1 MAINYLSNKIKT
13 LQINT
18 NNIFMD
24 IFKKKIYRKK
34 SPINYP
40 KRPRI
45 SEKSR
50 ENEKRIMV
58 YCNLKRFNFDN
69 GEKNKHIMQYSIQYE
84 PAIAEDNYPL
94 KRLIIRQLK
103 EDLEGI
109 FEKYFQAGDTL
120 YICSRDTPEQI
131 SLETKVKQVLYKV
144 TFVNTLNHIDCK
156 KITTHSRENLKLKT
170 FFESMI
176 RSIIYSNNH
185 IVRFDNRTF
194 YDYHDSEDLIKGSD
208 KGKLWH
214 GYSTA
219 VCITED
225 GLFLRINDKNKLI
238 TGKTAYEKMLEI
250 AKNNGGNLLDDNTRR
265 DIAEYFRGKT
275 VIAQYGTYRA
285 YKIGEVT
292 MDQNVNNTSLT
303 MKTKEGQ
310 SSYVTIKQY
319 YKNQYNIDIKHE
331 DQPLL
336 IEELR
341 RNNFNTENS
350 EIRIRYLI
358 PELVYLTGHD
368 DLDEKE
374 RNDIL
379 EKSKPQPTKKVQL
392 MEKGFRYLNNK
403 EKRKIKKK
411 DKVIELKSPEDVRT
425 EWGINF
431 ESNFTEVEA
440 RCLSLPN
447 VIFGSSSNSELIMN
461 RGRFR
466 QQKDICP
473 VDFDKTNCMLIT
485 FDNLVNLAKT
495 DCEQMKI
502 ASEAFGIKFD
512 LPQLQKINSSKATK
526 SELLSELQ
534 KIDYNHGKKMAI
546 VVLDRKTKH
555 LYPTIKDFIYSQTGL
570 ASQFM
575 LHDENQRGAK
585 KKQSLSY
592 YSGVLNQMVVKAN
605 GELFKIK
612 FCEEIDKDPSM
623 IIGIDHSKLK
633 EGTKYVVSATYNRRF
648 NKTYTDIKIDLKNKE
663 ETENKNKALI
673 DLIIGALDFFKKSNS
688 EKKPGTVII
697 YMKGGTERQ
706 TERIIR
712 NILPDITKVFS
723 GDKNDNCYE
732 EGYKPKLTIFSVNK
746 RTDLKFFERTKNGY
760 KNIPLGAVIDKNV
773 INPEYFEFYLQC
785 PEVQLGTA
793 SPVHFLCIY
802 NNNEDIT
809 LDDYEKITFYQS
821 FYYWNWTGPIRIP
834 AVLKFAELANSF
846 SSKNLKNDVLKNLK
860 STPYFI

>member
-1 MAINYLSNKIKT
+1 M
-13 LQINT
+13 
-18 NNIFMD
+18 
-24 IFKKKIYRKK
+24 
-34 SPINYP
+34 
-40 KRPRI
+40 
-45 SEKSR
+45 
-50 ENEKRIMV
+50 
-58 YCNLKRFNFDN
+58 
-69 GEKNKHIMQYSIQYE
+69 
-84 PAIAEDNYPL
+84 
-94 KRLIIRQLK
+94 
-103 EDLEGI
+103 
-109 FEKYFQAGDTL
+109 
-120 YICSRDTPEQI
+120 
-131 SLETKVKQVLYKV
+131 
-144 TFVNTLNHIDCK
+144 
-156 KITTHSRENLKLKT
+156 
-170 FFESMI
+170 
-176 RSIIYSNNH
+176 
-185 IVRFDNRTF
+185 
-194 YDYHDSEDLIKGSD
+194 
-208 KGKLWH
+208 
-214 GYSTA
+214 
-219 VCITED
+219 
-225 GLFLRINDKNKLI
+225 RINDKNKLI

-250 AKNNGGNLLDDNTRR
+250 AKNNGGNLLDENTRR

>member
-1 MAINYLSNKIKT
+1 
-13 LQINT
+13 
-18 NNIFMD
+18 MD
-24 IFKKKIYRKK
+24 IFKKNINRKK

-40 KRPRI
+40 KRPKI
-45 SEKSR
+45 SQKSR

-84 PAIAEDNYPL
+84 PLIAEDNYPL

-120 YICSRDTPEQI
+120 YICSRDTPEKI
-131 SLETKVKQVLYKV
+131 SLETTVKQVLYKV
-144 TFVNTLNHIDCK
+144 TFVNTLNYIDCK
-156 KITTHSRENLKLKT
+156 KITTNTRENLKIKSFL
-170 FFESMI
+170 ESMI

-194 YDYHDSEDLIKGSD
+194 YDYRDSENLIEGAD
-208 KGKLWH
+208 KGKIWH

-219 VCITED
+219 VVITEA

-250 AKNNGGNLLDDNTRR
+250 AKNNGGNLHDENTRR
-265 DIAEYFRGKT
+265 EIAEYFRGKT

-292 MDQNVNNTSLT
+292 TDQNVNNTSLKMIT
-303 MKTKEGQ
+303 REGK
-310 SSYVTIKQY
+310 SSDVTIKQY

-341 RNNFNTENS
+341 RRKYNDETS

-379 EKSKPQPTKKVQL
+379 EKSKPQPAKKVQL
-392 MEKGFRYLNNK
+392 MEKGFRYLTNK
-403 EKRKIKKK
+403 EKRKVKKK
-411 DKVIELKSPEDVRT
+411 DKVIELKSPEEVRE

-431 ESNFTEVEA
+431 ESNFTQVEA

-447 VIFGSSSNSELIMN
+447 IIFGGSSNTELIIN

-466 QQKDICP
+466 QQKDIYP
-473 VDFDKTNCMLIT
+473 VNFDKNNCMLIT

-512 LPQLQKINSSKATK
+512 LPQLQKINSDITTK
-526 SELLSELQ
+526 SELINELK

-546 VVLDRKTKH
+546 VVLDKKTKH

-612 FCEEIDKDPSM
+612 FCEEIDKEPSM
-623 IIGIDHSKLK
+623 IIGIDYSKLK
-633 EGTKYVVSATYNRRF
+633 EGNKYVVSATYNRRF
-648 NKTYTDIKIDLKNKE
+648 NKAYTDIKIDLKNE

-673 DLIIGALDFFKKSNS
+673 DLIIGALDYFKSSNL
-688 EKKPGTVII
+688 EQKPGTIVI
-697 YMKGGTERQ
+697 YMKGGTEKQ

-712 NILPDITKVFS
+712 FILPDILKVFS
-723 GDKNDNCYE
+723 GDKSDNCYE

-746 RTDLKFFERTKNGY
+746 RTDLKFFEKYKNGY
-760 KNIPLGAVIDKNV
+760 KNIPLGSVIDQSV
-773 INPEYFEFYLQC
+773 INPDYFEFYLQC

-793 SPVHFLCIY
+793 SPVHFFCIY
-802 NNNEDIT
+802 NNNENIS

-821 FYYWNWTGPIRIP
+821 FYNWNWTGPIRIP

-846 SSKNLKNDVLKNLK
+846 SSKNLKNEVLKNLK

>member
-1 MAINYLSNKIKT
+1 
-13 LQINT
+13 
-18 NNIFMD
+18 
-24 IFKKKIYRKK
+24 
-34 SPINYP
+34 
-40 KRPRI
+40 
-45 SEKSR
+45 
-50 ENEKRIMV
+50 
-58 YCNLKRFNFDN
+58 
-69 GEKNKHIMQYSIQYE
+69 
-84 PAIAEDNYPL
+84 
-94 KRLIIRQLK
+94 
-103 EDLEGI
+103 
-109 FEKYFQAGDTL
+109 
-120 YICSRDTPEQI
+120 
-131 SLETKVKQVLYKV
+131 
-144 TFVNTLNHIDCK
+144 
-156 KITTHSRENLKLKT
+156 
-170 FFESMI
+170 
-176 RSIIYSNNH
+176 
-185 IVRFDNRTF
+185 
-194 YDYHDSEDLIKGSD
+194 
-208 KGKLWH
+208 
-214 GYSTA
+214 
-219 VCITED
+219 
-225 GLFLRINDKNKLI
+225 
-238 TGKTAYEKMLEI
+238 
-250 AKNNGGNLLDDNTRR
+250 
-265 DIAEYFRGKT
+265 
-275 VIAQYGTYRA
+275 
-285 YKIGEVT
+285 
-292 MDQNVNNTSLT
+292 
-303 MKTKEGQ
+303 
-310 SSYVTIKQY
+310 
-319 YKNQYNIDIKHE
+319 
-331 DQPLL
+331 
-336 IEELR
+336 
-341 RNNFNTENS
+341 
-350 EIRIRYLI
+350 
-358 PELVYLTGHD
+358 
-368 DLDEKE
+368 
-374 RNDIL
+374 
-379 EKSKPQPTKKVQL
+379 
-392 MEKGFRYLNNK
+392 
-403 EKRKIKKK
+403 
-411 DKVIELKSPEDVRT
+411 
-425 EWGINF
+425 
-431 ESNFTEVEA
+431 
-440 RCLSLPN
+440 
-447 VIFGSSSNSELIMN
+447 
-461 RGRFR
+461 
-466 QQKDICP
+466 
-473 VDFDKTNCMLIT
+473 MLIT

>member
-1 MAINYLSNKIKT
+1 
-13 LQINT
+13 
-18 NNIFMD
+18 MD

-40 KRPRI
+40 KRPKI
-45 SEKSR
+45 SEKTR
-50 ENEKRIMV
+50 INEKKITV

-69 GEKNKHIMQYSIQYE
+69 GQKNRHIMQYSIHYE
-84 PAIAEDNYPL
+84 PLIAEDNYPL
-94 KRLIIRQLK
+94 KRTLIRQLK
-103 EDLEGI
+103 DDLEGI

-120 YICSRDTPEQI
+120 YICSHDAPEKI
-131 SLETKVKQVLYKV
+131 SLESKIKEVLYKI
-144 TFVNTLNHIDCK
+144 TFVRTSNYIDCK
-156 KITTHSRENLKLKT
+156 KIITHTIENLKLKN
-170 FFESMI
+170 FLESMI
-176 RSIIYSNNH
+176 KSIIYSNNF

-194 YDYHDSEDLIKGSD
+194 YDYHDSENIIQGSN
-208 KGKLWH
+208 KGKIWH

-219 VCITED
+219 VCITEA

-250 AKNNGGNLLDDNTRR
+250 AKNNGGKLSDDNTKRE
-265 DIAEYFRGKT
+265 IAEYFRGKT
-275 VIAQYGTYRA
+275 VIALYGTYRA

-292 MDQNVNNTSLT
+292 MDQNVNNTSLEIKNKDGRT
-303 MKTKEGQ
+303 
-310 SSYVTIKQY
+310 SSITLKKY
-319 YKNQYNIDIKHE
+319 YKIQYKIDIKDE
-331 DQPLL
+331 YQPLL

-341 RNNFNTENS
+341 KKNYNSEDS

-358 PELVYLTGHD
+358 PELVYLTGND
-368 DLDEKE
+368 DLDERE
-374 RNDIL
+374 RSEIL
-379 EKSKPQPTKKVQL
+379 EKSKPQPSKKVEL
-392 MEKGFRYLNNK
+392 MEKGFKYLRNK

-411 DKVIELKSPEDVRT
+411 DKIIELKSPEEVRA

-431 ESNFTEVEA
+431 ETNFTEVTA
-440 RCLSLPN
+440 RCLSLPDI
-447 VIFGSSSNSELIMN
+447 IFGDSNNNELVIN

-466 QQKDICP
+466 QKKDICP
-473 VDFDKTNCMLIT
+473 VDFDSKNCMLIT
-485 FDNLVNLAKT
+485 FDNLVELAKK

-512 LPQLQKINSSKATK
+512 LPYLERIENNKISK
-526 SELLSELQ
+526 SELINKLQ
-534 KIDYNHGKKMAI
+534 RLDYNHGKKIII
-546 VVLDRKTKH
+546 VVLDKNTKH

-575 LHDENQRGAK
+575 LHDENPRGGK

-612 FCEEIDKDPSM
+612 FCEEIDKNPSM
-623 IIGIDHSKLK
+623 IIGIDYSKIK
-633 EGTKYVVSATYNRRF
+633 EGTKYIVSGTYNRRF
-648 NKTYTDIKIDLKNKE
+648 NKTYTDIKINLKSDENDNE
-663 ETENKNKALI
+663 NENKNKALI
-673 DLIIGALDFFKKSNS
+673 DLLIGVLDYFKSSNVNL
-688 EKKPGTVII
+688 KPETIII
-697 YMKGGTERQ
+697 YMKGGNERQ
-706 TERIIR
+706 TEKIIR
-712 NILPDITKVFS
+712 FILPDILKLFS
-723 GDKNDNCYE
+723 GNKKDNCYE
-732 EGYKPKLTIFSVNK
+732 EGYTPKLTIFAVNK
-746 RTDLKFFERTKNGY
+746 RTELKFFERNKNGY
-760 KNIPLGAVIDKNV
+760 KNIPLGSVIDQKV
-773 INPEYFEFYLQC
+773 INPDVFEFYLQC

-809 LDDYEKITFYQS
+809 FDDFEKITFYQS

-846 SSKNLKNDVLKNLK
+846 NTKNLKNDVLKNLK